1 MTSHLLERLSK
12 RQKIKCFLGC
22 GEKKSYAEILV
33 EMEIDRATT
42 KIYGGYLKSSKLPY
56 DPAVS
61 L

>member
-1 MTSHLLERLSK
+1 MEK
-12 RQKIKCFLGC
+12 R
-22 GEKKSYAEILV
+22 KSYAEILV
-33 EMEIDRATT
+33 GMETDRATT